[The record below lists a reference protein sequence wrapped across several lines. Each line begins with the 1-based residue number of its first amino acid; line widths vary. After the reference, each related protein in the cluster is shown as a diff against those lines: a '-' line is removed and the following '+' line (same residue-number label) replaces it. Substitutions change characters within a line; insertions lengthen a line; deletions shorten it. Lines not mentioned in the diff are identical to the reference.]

1 MMFLNPSKVGF
12 RFSFPGF
19 SCIITM
25 LSSYL
30 TGLKFPFMDS
40 ETESLTPAEVKQLH
54 ELYRQVVTRYTLLS
68 KALRKLSVD
77 EDQLLNSVDD

>member
-1 MMFLNPSKVGF
+1 
-12 RFSFPGF
+12 
-19 SCIITM
+19 
-25 LSSYL
+25 
-30 TGLKFPFMDS
+30 MDS

-77 EDQLLNSVDD
+77 EDQLLNSVDDWWSHVKMLTRDDMSY